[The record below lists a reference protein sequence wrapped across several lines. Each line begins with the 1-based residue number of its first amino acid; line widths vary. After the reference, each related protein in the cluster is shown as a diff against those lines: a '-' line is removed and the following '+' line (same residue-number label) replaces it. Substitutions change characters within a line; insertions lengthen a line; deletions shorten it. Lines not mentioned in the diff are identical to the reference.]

1 MKLIETIWYII
12 LLQLFIFL
20 YNILNIRPC
29 RFYFI
34 FLSLVP
40 LYSFNI
46 YYCWLKRGK
55 LIVPVFALKKHNR
68 SILASKLCLVFYFFL
83 ISNRVRDRLARIHF
97 RSINSIFILC
107 KSRSLRNKRPCNS
120 LFFFSSLSFS
130 RHTASR
136 LLI

>member
-1 MKLIETIWYII
+1 MKFIETIWYLIYNSST
-12 LLQLFIFL
+12 IF
-20 YNILNIRPC
+20 YISRNIRP
-29 RFYFI
+29 FYSI

-120 LFFFSSLSFS
+120 LFFFHPFLF
-130 RHTASR
+130 HATP
-136 LLI
+136 LLVF